1 MEGMLVFGR
10 FASGCFASNWLL
22 VRFRFWAASR
32 WDRQDSISL
41 TAVSADL
48 WSSFGGIEYLF
59 RSKGGSMSKRV
70 TRTKSCR
77 GRQKLGVLRVR
88 DHRKIEERILRLLDR
103 YEASPE
109 TDKRWLDIG
118 RSCIEQGFMAINRA
132 VFEQK
137 RAELPED

>member
-1 MEGMLVFGR
+1 
-10 FASGCFASNWLL
+10 
-22 VRFRFWAASR
+22 
-32 WDRQDSISL
+32 
-41 TAVSADL
+41 
-48 WSSFGGIEYLF
+48 
-59 RSKGGSMSKRV
+59 MSKRV
-70 TRTKSCR
+70 TKTKSCR
-77 GRQKLGVLRVR
+77 DREKLGILRVK

>member
-1 MEGMLVFGR
+1 
-10 FASGCFASNWLL
+10 
-22 VRFRFWAASR
+22 
-32 WDRQDSISL
+32 
-41 TAVSADL
+41 
-48 WSSFGGIEYLF
+48 
-59 RSKGGSMSKRV
+59 MSKRV
-70 TRTKSCR
+70 TKTKFCR
-77 GRQKLGVLRVR
+77 DRERLAVLRVE

-103 YEASPE
+103 YKASPE